1 MEKNS
6 IIQYHRSVNTKQTTV
21 WLSVITPL
29 LFLHS
34 RLSSYLVYFK
44 MRVMVQKHLELW
56 TWRTDIRFV
65 SNWFLT
71 PSREVWT
78 ITHWNWE
85 IYTSCSSELEY
96 TNWQKCE
103 TEKRNWYLCL
113 IFKIY
118 QSYLEWSTLA
128 QLCGSAVKLEWSCWV
143 ILTGSS
149 TPSPSIHLN

>member
-34 RLSSYLVYFK
+34 RLSSYLMYFK

-85 IYTSCSSELEY
+85 IYTSCLSELKY
-96 TNWQKCE
+96 TN
-103 TEKRNWYLCL
+103 
-113 IFKIY
+113 
-118 QSYLEWSTLA
+118 
-128 QLCGSAVKLEWSCWV
+128 
-143 ILTGSS
+143 
-149 TPSPSIHLN
+149 